1 MIYKFEIKT
10 PSSLIQFKDHERTK
24 QKLSKPKQNL
34 SIYNYYHRKKG
45 EERNTLSILSSTT
58 KTRDKLSQEAIF
70 IYIDRFNNNNYK
82 FCCL

>member
-1 MIYKFEIKT
+1 MKEPNK
-10 PSSLIQFKDHERTK
+10 
-24 QKLSKPKQNL
+24 NC
-34 SIYNYYHRKKG
+34 RKKIYPFIIIITVKQG
-45 EERNTLSILSSTT
+45 KERNTLSILSSTT